1 MIIYR
6 PNPTTDIPVVKA
18 VETAIANGIKWI
30 QLPTHTLDDTETKT
44 LAESVIPICRSND
57 IILTLE
63 NHVETVNTLRN
74 HGVHLMPGSMH
85 PAFVRERLGPHAIIG
100 MQIDKDFDIA
110 SLKNLDID
118 YLTLTHDINLH
129 NAENIVDRIASND
142 MHIPVVIEG
151 HYTIDDIVNSSVSGI
166 LTDRF

>member
-6 PNPTTDIPVVKA
+6 PNPTANIPVIKA

-30 QLPTHTLDDTETKT
+30 QLPTHTLDDIEATA

-74 HGVHLMPGSMH
+74 HGVHLMPESMH

-100 MQIDKDFDIA
+100 LQIDKNFDIG

-118 YLTLTHDINLH
+118 YVTLTPDINLH
-129 NAENIVDRIASND
+129 SAENIVDHIASNG
-142 MHIPVVIEG
+142 MQLPVVIEG
-151 HYTIDDIVNSSVSGI
+151 HYTTDDIVNSPVSGI
-166 LTDRF
+166 LTDHI

>member
-30 QLPTHTLDDTETKT
+30 QLPTHTLDDTETKA

-100 MQIDKDFDIA
+100 MQIDNDFDIA

-129 NAENIVDRIASND
+129 NAENIVDRIASNG